1 MNDLRHVSKEIL
13 VDFVQM
19 IYYSRQ
25 FARHADPGIVIQIN
39 YDTDEI
45 VISHDGE
52 SYNHREV
59 YDFLGREVIILFYF
73 FSFSFMVVKLF
84 LFC

>member
-1 MNDLRHVSKEIL
+1 MNDLRHVSEEIL

-25 FARHADPGIVIQIN
+25 FARHDDPGIVVQIN

-45 VISHDGE
+45 IISHEGE
-52 SYNHREV
+52 SYTHREV
-59 YDFLGREVIILFYF
+59 YDFLGREVQILV
-73 FSFSFMVVKLF
+73 FSF
-84 LFC
+84 